1 MSLVFAVGG
10 RCAISRVSSPCLPA
24 QELTMSFLM
33 NLNLANIPTDVN
45 YFGSRPSLRIASVI
59 LDEYQDALYSAGYDN
74 GMPVAEFLFSMEKTE
89 RNRYETLISATED
102 GFKML
107 CSRAWAV
114 NSDVAMSLIEL
125 ASDWR
130 EHYSEVA
137 ECETMMSL
145 LHKVR
150 AMLEMVKEVNSESVK
165 AMSDEEF
172 LKLGKE
178 MTECNSCLWMY
189 AIELRKRVLALTD
202 DFYFGGQK

>member
-1 MSLVFAVGG
+1 
-10 RCAISRVSSPCLPA
+10 
-24 QELTMSFLM
+24 MSFLM

-130 EHYSEVA
+130 EHYSRRS
-137 ECETMMSL
+137 T
-145 LHKVR
+145 VR
-150 AMLEMVKEVNSESVK
+150 A
-165 AMSDEEF
+165 
-172 LKLGKE
+172 LK
-178 MTECNSCLWMY
+178 
-189 AIELRKRVLALTD
+189 R
-202 DFYFGGQK
+202 